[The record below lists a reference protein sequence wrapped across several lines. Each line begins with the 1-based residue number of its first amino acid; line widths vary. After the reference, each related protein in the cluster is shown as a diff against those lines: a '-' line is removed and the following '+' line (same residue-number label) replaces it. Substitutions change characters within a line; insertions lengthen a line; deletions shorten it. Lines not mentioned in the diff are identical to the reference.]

1 MSYRGSKPVS
11 DARKKILIIEDEQD
25 IITALRLRLESNSYQ
40 VISASDGADGLNKAR
55 SENPALII
63 LDIMLPKLDGY
74 KIARMLKF
82 DEKFSKIPIIM
93 LTAKVQQSDIQRGK
107 EAGADAYVTKP
118 FKAEELLGQIKQL
131 LAQPVR

>member
-1 MSYRGSKPVS
+1 MSEPKH
-11 DARKKILIIEDEQD
+11 KILIIEDEKD
-25 IITALRLRLESNSYQ
+25 IIVALRLRLEANGYE
-40 VISASDGADGLNKAR
+40 VIAASDGAEGLNKAR
-55 SENPALII
+55 AEKPSLII

-118 FKAEELLGQIKQL
+118 FKAEELLAQIKQL
-131 LAQPVR
+131 LGS